1 MAEFISQNTN
11 YTDQEGEKR
20 YEVVML
26 AAGKD
31 GSIVEATH
39 PLPVTLGSENITIT
53 GSVNV
58 GSTVE
63 VISTPENPV
72 HTHLSEVGTSGILT
86 IPNLPISIQDNA
98 GNINSSTYP
107 VYVTGD
113 VSVVPE
119 ALPEL
124 YSFNNFGVN
133 VHRGWTFSDT
143 LIPMFSVR
151 AKSSATKTV
160 RILNYDIGNNN
171 FASSTVGYV
180 WLEDATITGTVP
192 AWTSLNTEAEYRVYT
207 DAYGSNT
214 PNGFTGGIKRHAGI
228 MVGKNSNAEEDI
240 EDLSMTAGGITLTL
254 CVMRLDGN
262 PKIDMWFAADLGIF
276 N

>member
-1 MAEFISQNTN
+1 MAEYISQSTN
-11 YTDQEGEKR
+11 YNDQEGEKR

-31 GSIVEATH
+31 GSIVEGTN

-63 VISTPENPV
+63 VISTPEEPV
-72 HTHLSEVGTSGILT
+72 HTHVSEVGTSGILT

-113 VSVVPE
+113 VNVIPE
-119 ALPEL
+119 TLPEL

-143 LIPMFSVR
+143 MIPMFSVR
-151 AKSSATKTV
+151 AKSSATKTIRV
-160 RILNYDIGNNN
+160 LNYDMGNNN
-171 FASSTVGYV
+171 FNASTVGYV
-180 WLEDATITGTVP
+180 WLENATITGPTP
-192 AWTSLNTEAEYRVYT
+192 AWASLNTEAEYRVYT
-207 DAYGSNT
+207 DNYGSNT
-214 PNGFTGGIKRHAGI
+214 PNGFSGGTARHSGI
-228 MVGKNSNAEEDI
+228 MVGKTSSAEEDI
-240 EDLSMTAGGITLTL
+240 KDIAMTAGGVTLTL

-262 PKIDMWFAADLGIF
+262 AKIDMWYAADLGIF